1 MFYVILEKANLK
13 YLNSLTNDS
22 FIELKNNIIINDYCL
37 VYSKKDYLALFEI
50 LKRNKCKG
58 LALYPYISKLVFEN
72 IYPKELEKK
81 LSIKKLNHSLFDLF
95 IASYT
100 NQMPSFDDEYY
111 FLPDIQ
117 PTLNREKLKLD
128 IKRFNEMMSY
138 ENLLINKDNLIPTLK
153 SIFADSVKK
162 ILKAEANEETIRL
175 KDTEIYNRNF
185 HYLVIAEFVI
195 NASFIYKRK
204 DIENFLINE
213 IELEID

>member
-1 MFYVILEKANLK
+1 M
-13 YLNSLTNDS
+13 
-22 FIELKNNIIINDYCL
+22 
-37 VYSKKDYLALFEI
+37 
-50 LKRNKCKG
+50 
-58 LALYPYISKLVFEN
+58 YPYISKLVFEN

-81 LSIKKLNHSLFDLF
+81 LSVEKLNHSPFDLF
-95 IASYT
+95 IANYT

-117 PTLNREKLKLD
+117 PTLNQEKIKLN

-138 ENLLINKDNLIPTLK
+138 ENLLINKDDVIPSLK

-213 IELEID
+213 IELERE